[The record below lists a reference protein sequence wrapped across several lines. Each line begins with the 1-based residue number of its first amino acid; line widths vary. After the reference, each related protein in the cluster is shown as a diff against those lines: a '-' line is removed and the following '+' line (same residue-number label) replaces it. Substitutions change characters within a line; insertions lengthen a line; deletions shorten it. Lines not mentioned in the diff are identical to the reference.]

1 MPKLR
6 EPSTIPAAP
15 DSGSRV
21 IERADTAPR
30 RPDRRAPVSPLLTRL
45 RHDRRHRERERDP
58 PLPASLPAAPAII
71 KRGPFKGL
79 PQRPQTD
86 RERMLTLRDLA
97 RGINAIAFAAA
108 IGRPLNNQ
116 VTIVLK
122 HAHALRGIRPPYDRR
137 VVARFRARLLER
149 LRAHL
154 VEATGAAAYLW
165 TGENSGDQWKGL
177 HFHIAVHLAS
187 SCQRPALWRAMSA
200 HGFDFDGVDLG
211 ERGGWTP
218 KAWSGLARY
227 VLKRCDHRDFTYL
240 SGGESVQIS
249 ALTGI
254 QSRGTDFGVVPGQRL
269 GTSHAIS
276 RAARAAAGWQEL
288 KHPEEWGEALHDLG
302 GYHRPTRQAA

>member
-1 MPKLR
+1 MRPRTDPK
-6 EPSTIPAAP
+6 
-15 DSGSRV
+15 
-21 IERADTAPR
+21 
-30 RPDRRAPVSPLLTRL
+30 
-45 RHDRRHRERERDP
+45 
-58 PLPASLPAAPAII
+58 
-71 KRGPFKGL
+71 
-79 PQRPQTD
+79 
-86 RERMLTLRDLA
+86 RMLTLRDLA

-108 IGRPLNNQ
+108 IGRPLNNH

-122 HAHALRGIRPPYDRR
+122 HAHDLRGIRPPYDRR

-154 VEATGAAAYLW
+154 VEATGTAAYLW

-187 SCQRPALWRAMSA
+187 ERQRPALWRAMWA
-200 HGFDFDGVDLG
+200 HGFDDFEGVDLG
-211 ERGGWTP
+211 ERGGRSP
-218 KAWSGLARY
+218 KAWTGLGQY
-227 VLKRCDHRDFTYL
+227 VLKRCDHSDFTYL
-240 SGGESVQIS
+240 STGESVQIS

-254 QSRGTDFGVVPGQRL
+254 KSRGTDFGVVPGQRL

-288 KHPEEWGEALHDLG
+288 KRPEEWGEALHNLG